1 GFLPSPLF
9 FRPPARSI
17 VLWRELDRWVV
28 GFESGESWV
37 HFQSLG
43 PGELD
48 AELLREV
55 QCLQLE
61 LDGRKIS
68 GPIDGLTVWTDGEPV
83 RAAFR
88 DEALQILGLPVRVSP
103 KPSPSLSH
111 AEGWSYEPAEI
122 AAERERQ
129 ANLRRWMQLA
139 LISALVYVLLIGAGV
154 TDLMLRRKANAE
166 LRSKVDQLEPT
177 ASVIRDAKERWEAV
191 DLALDVNRYPV
202 ELFYQVASLFPEK
215 GLRMT
220 HFEIRENGD
229 IVVRGEASSP
239 PVAIG
244 FKADLEGAK
253 GLEDYEWNIPAPE
266 IDGDTA
272 TFAAFGTYRFAPV
285 THES

>member
-1 GFLPSPLF
+1 
-9 FRPPARSI
+9 
-17 VLWRELDRWVV
+17 
-28 GFESGESWV
+28 
-37 HFQSLG
+37 
-43 PGELD
+43 
-48 AELLREV
+48 
-55 QCLQLE
+55 
-61 LDGRKIS
+61 
-68 GPIDGLTVWTDGEPV
+68 
-83 RAAFR
+83 
-88 DEALQILGLPVRVSP
+88 
-103 KPSPSLSH
+103 
-111 AEGWSYEPAEI
+111 
-122 AAERERQ
+122 
-129 ANLRRWMQLA
+129 
-139 LISALVYVLLIGAGV
+139 
-154 TDLMLRRKANAE
+154 
-166 LRSKVDQLEPT
+166 
-177 ASVIRDAKERWEAV
+177 WEAV
-191 DLALDVNRYPV
+191 ELALDVNRYPV